1 MAEARTIKRHSS
13 LLDEKNYNDMA
24 KVKIKIK
31 TGLSINRQI
40 NEAVSRFYI
49 PHMTDEIV
57 KIQKNNNTLRGL
69 SNSRIGW

>member
-24 KVKIKIK
+24 KVKIK

-40 NEAVSRFYI
+40 NEAVARFYI

-57 KIQKNNNTLRGL
+57 QMQKKTNTLHGL
-69 SNSRIGW
+69 SNGRVFG

>member
-24 KVKIKIK
+24 KVKNK

-49 PHMTDEIV
+49 PHITDEIV
-57 KIQKNNNTLRGL
+57 QMQKKTNTLRGL
-69 SNSRIGW
+69 SNSRVVG

>member
-24 KVKIKIK
+24 KVKNK

-49 PHMTDEIV
+49 PHMTDQIV
-57 KIQKNNNTLRGL
+57 EIQKKTNTLHGL
-69 SNSRIGW
+69 SNSRVGW

>member
-24 KVKIKIK
+24 KVKIK

-57 KIQKNNNTLRGL
+57 KIQKKNNTLRGL
-69 SNSRIGW
+69 SDSRIGW

>member
-24 KVKIKIK
+24 KVKIK
-31 TGLSINRQI
+31 TGLSMNRQI

-49 PHMTDEIV
+49 PHMTNQIV
-57 KIQKNNNTLRGL
+57 EIQKKNNTLHGL
-69 SNSRIGW
+69 SNSRVVG

>member
-24 KVKIKIK
+24 KVKNK

-49 PHMTDEIV
+49 PHITDEIV
-57 KIQKNNNTLRGL
+57 QMQKKTNTLRGL
-69 SNSRIGW
+69 SNSRVSW

>member
-24 KVKIKIK
+24 KVKIK
-31 TGLSINRQI
+31 TGLSINKQI

-49 PHMTDEIV
+49 PHMTNQIV
-57 KIQKNNNTLRGL
+57 EIQKKTNTLDGL

>member
-24 KVKIKIK
+24 KVKNK

-40 NEAVSRFYI
+40 NEAVARFYI
-49 PHMTDEIV
+49 PHMTDRLVE
-57 KIQKNNNTLRGL
+57 IQKKNNTLHGL
-69 SNSRIGW
+69 SNSRVVG

>member
-1 MAEARTIKRHSS
+1 MADARTIKRHSS

-24 KVKIKIK
+24 KVKNK

-49 PHMTDEIV
+49 PHITDEIV
-57 KIQKNNNTLRGL
+57 QMQKKTNTLRGL
-69 SNSRIGW
+69 SNSRVVG

>member
-24 KVKIKIK
+24 KVKNK

-49 PHMTDEIV
+49 PHITDEIV
-57 KIQKNNNTLRGL
+57 QMQKKSNTLRGL
-69 SNSRIGW
+69 SNSRVVG

>member
-1 MAEARTIKRHSS
+1 MADARVIKRHSS

-24 KVKIKIK
+24 KVKIK

-49 PHMTDEIV
+49 PHITDEIV
-57 KIQKNNNTLRGL
+57 QMQKKTNTLRGL
-69 SNSRIGW
+69 SNSRVVG

>member
-24 KVKIKIK
+24 KVKIK
-31 TGLSINRQI
+31 TGLSMNRQI

-49 PHMTDEIV
+49 PHMTDRLVE
-57 KIQKNNNTLRGL
+57 IQKKNNTLHGL
-69 SNSRIGW
+69 SNSRVVG

>member
-24 KVKIKIK
+24 KVKSK

-49 PHMTDEIV
+49 PHITDEIV
-57 KIQKNNNTLRGL
+57 QMQKKTNTLRGL
-69 SNSRIGW
+69 SNSRVSW